1 MAATLRRERAL
12 VSEAARPALPR
23 HVRLHFD
30 PVRERYVVLSPE
42 KVFWPDE
49 ISTEILKLCDG
60 TRSVGAI
67 ADTLASEYNAPRE
80 IILAD
85 VMEFT
90 QEWSDNL
97 LLRI

>member
-1 MAATLRRERAL
+1 METPKRER
-12 VSEAARPALPR
+12 VVVTEASRPSLPK

-30 PVRERYVVLSPE
+30 PVRGRNVVLSPE

-49 ISTEILKLCDG
+49 ISIEILKRCDG
-60 TRSVGAI
+60 QRTIGAI
-67 ADTLASEYNAPRE
+67 ADGLAVEYNAPRAV
-80 IILAD
+80 ILAD

-97 LLRI
+97 LLKT

>member
-1 MAATLRRERAL
+1 MLGRPRERAL
-12 VSEAARPALPR
+12 VSEAVRPALPR

-30 PVRERYVVLSPE
+30 PVRERHVVLSPE

-49 ISTEILKLCDG
+49 ISVEILKLCDG
-60 TRSVGAI
+60 GRSIGTI
-67 ADTLASEYNAPRE
+67 ADMLASEYNAPRDV
-80 IILAD
+80 ILAD

-97 LLRI
+97 LLRL